1 MLSVRD
7 VLALQNIAK
16 RLILCRIKVKNFV
29 WTPTLCAYWL
39 GTLGT
44 NLFPVRGNTWILARL
59 THCTAPLLTSL
70 EFARECTTHLT
81 HMQAGEDTESPH
93 QQPAPGTWAVT
104 RRPAPAVLVQSPS
117 LTSLT
122 LVPSVVVGIHNLGV
136 GIHNLLVTVAGGRG
150 LTGSSS

>member
-1 MLSVRD
+1 M
-7 VLALQNIAK
+7 QNIAK
-16 RLILCRIKVKNFV
+16 HLILCRIKLKSFV

-44 NLFPVRGNTWILARL
+44 NLFPIRDSTWILACL

-70 EFARECTTHLT
+70 EFARECTTHPT

-93 QQPAPGTWAVT
+93 QQPAPGTWAIT
-104 RRPAPAVLVQSPS
+104 RRAAPAMLVQSRS

-122 LVPSVVVGIHNLGV
+122 LVPPVVVGIHNLGVGIHSPGV

-150 LTGSSS
+150 LPGSSS